1 MSASGT
7 DPESMLRALFA
18 DGVAAADPARV
29 LPPALPADTT
39 APARVIGAGKA
50 AAAMAAAL
58 DRAWHGPLTGFV
70 VVPYGHA
77 VPVARIAVHEAAHPL
92 PDASALAAGEAML
105 AAACAASG
113 SRERLICLFSGGA
126 SSLACVPPPG
136 IALGMKREVVGA
148 LLDAGADIRRLNTV
162 RRHLSL
168 LKGGRLALAAAPSPI
183 LCLAISDVPGDE
195 PALIGSGPC
204 SPGTTTPSD
213 ARRILAEFGIPEPG
227 PVRRWLDSAEAATPA
242 PADPRLPPLDY
253 RVIASPSSML
263 RAVCAAALRRG
274 LEVLDLGLD
283 PGSAATE
290 LAARHAAIVRA
301 RRAAGWSGLIASG
314 GESTARVRG
323 GGRGGRNTE
332 YLLALFEA
340 LDAEPGISAL
350 AADSDGIDGRADAA
364 GAVFGPAERARA
376 AALGLRP
383 LAHLGESDSAGFFA
397 TLGSLLV
404 TGPTLTNV
412 NDIRLIHLPPPG

>member
-1 MSASGT
+1 
-7 DPESMLRALFA
+7 
-18 DGVAAADPARV
+18 
-29 LPPALPADTT
+29 
-39 APARVIGAGKA
+39 
-50 AAAMAAAL
+50 MAAAL
-58 DRAWHGPLTGFV
+58 DRAWRGPLGGFV

-77 VPVARIAVHEAAHPL
+77 IPAGRIAVREASHPL

-105 AAACAASG
+105 AAARAASRSG
-113 SRERLICLFSGGA
+113 ERLICLFSGGA
-126 SSLACVPPPG
+126 SSIACVPPPG
-136 IALGMKREVVGA
+136 IALDVKRGIVGA
-148 LLDAGADIRRLNTV
+148 LLDAGADIRPLNTV

-183 LCLAISDVPGDE
+183 LCLAISDVPGDD

-213 ARRILAEFGIPEPG
+213 ARRILAAFGIPEPE
-227 PVRRWLDSAEAATPA
+227 PVRRWLDSPEAATPA
-242 PADPRLPPLDY
+242 PGDPRLSPLDY
-253 RVIASPSSML
+253 RIIASPSSML
-263 RAVCAAALRRG
+263 HAVHAGARRRG

-283 PGSAATE
+283 LGTAATA
-290 LAARHAAIVRA
+290 LAARHAAIARA
-301 RRAAGWSGLIASG
+301 RRAVGWSGLIVSG

-340 LDAEPGISAL
+340 LDGEPGISAL
-350 AADSDGIDGRADAA
+350 AADTDGVDGRAGAA
-364 GAVFGPAERARA
+364 GAVFGPAERSRA
-376 AALGLRP
+376 AALGLQP

-397 TLGSLLV
+397 TLGSLVV

-412 NDIRLIHLPPPG
+412 NDIRLIHLAPLG